1 MVDSV
6 CDTTVRS
13 SGSLLIVNLG
23 AGEAVTT
30 EAVVVTVSCLLEAFE
45 DPALSTAWL
54 LTVEEKSFSELPFPY
69 SLLKKKN
76 QSKTKQKNNI

>member
-6 CDTTVRS
+6 CETTVRS

-30 EAVVVTVSCLLEAFE
+30 EAVVVTVSCLLETFE
-45 DPALSTAWL
+45 DPALSTA
-54 LTVEEKSFSELPFPY
+54 
-69 SLLKKKN
+69 
-76 QSKTKQKNNI
+76 